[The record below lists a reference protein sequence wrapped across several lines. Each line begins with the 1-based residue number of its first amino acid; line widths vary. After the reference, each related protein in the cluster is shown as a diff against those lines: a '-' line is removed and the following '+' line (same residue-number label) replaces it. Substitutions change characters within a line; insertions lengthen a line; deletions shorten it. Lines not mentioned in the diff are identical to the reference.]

1 MKKGFTLIEL
11 LAVIVILAIIA
22 LIATPIVLNIINDTK
37 ESATLRSAEYYLN
50 AVEQSIMKKSMDTG
64 EAYKPSVCVVKE
76 DGNLLCD
83 NKDTLKIEVKG
94 EKPTTGEIT
103 FQKGTIK
110 DILLVLGTTEIVK
123 DSSSEL
129 VLLEP
134 NRTICTAATE
144 STKTVG
150 NVPSGNFTPG
160 DEYICEVKSGVK
172 YNFFVLST
180 NGDNIN
186 LILDRN
192 INSDGTLATQK
203 IEKNNAVDGVY
214 NQTEWIT
221 KEDYETANTDGTVCT
236 YYVDFEDE
244 DIIYNPCTDEG
255 PVTALNF
262 LNEATKS
269 WYNIVNLNEVY
280 IDDNYGELN
289 LTGKARLPRYDE
301 LHGKEKCWT
310 YHDSWSHDE
319 SGENF
324 LGNGSCP
331 VWSVNYMASNYGE
344 EIYVETTK
352 IQGMGAYWL
361 LDSSWFDTAWLL
373 RYSGYLDNF
382 DPYIND
388 AAGIRPVISV
398 SKFNI
403 K

>member
-22 LIATPIVLNIINDTK
+22 LIATPIVLNIIKDTK
-37 ESATLRSAEYYLN
+37 ASASLRSAEYYLD
-50 AVEQSIMKKSMDTG
+50 AVEQSIMKMSMDTG
-64 EAYKPSVCVVKE
+64 KAYKPSVCVVKE

-83 NKDTLKIEVKG
+83 NKDTLKVEVKG
-94 EKPTTGEIT
+94 EKPSSGEIT
-103 FQKGTIK
+103 FQKGIVQDLFLT
-110 DILLVLGTTEIVK
+110 LGNSEIVK
-123 DSSSEL
+123 HTNGEL

-134 NRTICTAATE
+134 NRTICTAVTE
-144 STKTVG
+144 ETKTVG
-150 NVPSGNFTPG
+150 NVPTGNFTPG

-172 YNFFVLST
+172 YNFFVLGT

-280 IDDNYGELN
+280 IYDNYGELN

-310 YHDSWSHDE
+310 YDDSWSHDE

-324 LGNGSCP
+324 LGEGSCP
-331 VWSVNYMASNYGE
+331 VWLMNYMSTVFGTDKYPQ
-344 EIYVETTK
+344 TTK
-352 IQGMGAYWL
+352 IQGMYNYWL
-361 LDSSWFDTAWLL
+361 LDSNSYYGSWHVHARGF
-373 RYSGYLDNF
+373 LDDI
-382 DPYIND
+382 DPYIDNT
-388 AAGIRPVISV
+388 ASIRPVISV